1 MRRCP
6 QQGLPHAR
14 DKQHGGKRPRE
25 RIEPAPASTRW
36 WGAGG
41 RLAPSGAGAASPQ
54 VHTDA
59 SRGRSCGGVPYT
71 SLSPATLSCRHMQA
85 SRLSIPSLTFA
96 CCACRC
102 RSGAAYGYVRTRTRT
117 CRRARPP
124 GECHAAARYA
134 VRSTTFIESSDG
146 ASASLE
152 AIRAKLRRWCKR
164 TFVGARPWTAPR
176 TDTPLASYGQ
186 R

>member
-14 DKQHGGKRPRE
+14 DNQHGGKRPRE

-71 SLSPATLSCRHMQA
+71 SLSPATLSCRHYA
-85 SRLSIPSLTFA
+85 SIPSIYPVSHFCMLRVSLSF
-96 CCACRC
+96 RC
-102 RSGAAYGYVRTRTRT
+102 RVWLRENTDEDVQKGSTPRRVPCGSTL
-117 CRRARPP
+117 RRALDYFHRII
-124 GECHAAARYA
+124 GRCFRFARGDQSETEA
-134 VRSTTFIESSDG
+134 LVQTHVRRS
-146 ASASLE
+146 
-152 AIRAKLRRWCKR
+152 
-164 TFVGARPWTAPR
+164 
-176 TDTPLASYGQ
+176 
-186 R
+186 